1 MSLDAPREKRPSV
14 SPHAAVSDSSF
25 EEEFRSCYSARFA
38 PLFTYLGRLT
48 GDPELA
54 SDAAQEAFVRL
65 HRRGEM
71 PDQPAGWLVAV
82 ANNLVRDERRRTT
95 RQLRLLSEHPSRAPS
110 GSPAADPAAD
120 LERAE
125 QVRAVRSALDML
137 TSRDRQ
143 ALLLRHAGYS
153 YREIAAALHLAEGS
167 VGTTLVRAGKI
178 FRAAYKEMHGAPE

>member
-1 MSLDAPREKRPSV
+1 V
-14 SPHAAVSDSSF
+14 
-25 EEEFRSCYSARFA
+25 CYAERFA
-38 PLFTYLGRLT
+38 SLFTYLDRLT

-65 HRRGEM
+65 HRRGAM
-71 PDQPAGWLVAV
+71 PDHPGGWLVAV

-95 RQLRLLSEHPSRAPS
+95 RQLRLLSHHPDRAPS

-125 QVRAVRSALDML
+125 RVRAVRAALDLL
-137 TSRDRQ
+137 TPRDRQ

-153 YREIAAALHLAEGS
+153 YREIAVALRLAEGS
-167 VGTTLVRAGKI
+167 VGTTLVRAGQM
-178 FRAAYKEMHGAPE
+178 FRDAFKEMHGAPD